1 MARGRFITNG
11 ITSDKKINDLSDD
24 TSRLAFTWLI
34 TFADCEGRTHGDP
47 AMVRS
52 MLFPRRTDV
61 TIERMEAYLT
71 EWQAAGL
78 VRIYSANGDKWLDF
92 PNFGKHQTGL
102 RKDHEAA
109 SSIPPFESGTT
120 TELLRSKD
128 VAETPQIKVS
138 KEKIKDKVSQG
149 SADKPRPAR
158 AETPPSVEAYKR
170 AAHRYPNKSLY
181 QTIADAVGVEDSAV
195 SFWENVVKAY
205 ISLGWNP
212 ANITGQ
218 LEWFERRELPHK
230 NGNGRHAPESTGNAM
245 LDAIKR
251 AQQEPGYYDDISQGD

>member
-61 TIERMEAYLT
+61 TIDKIASYLS
-71 EWQAAGL
+71 EWQQAGL
-78 VRIYSANGDKWLDF
+78 VRIYTANGDTWLDF

-109 SSIPPFESGTT
+109 SIIPPFEDGST
-120 TELLRSKD
+120 TELLRSED
-128 VAETPQIKVS
+128 VVETPQIKLSTSKDQAKVS
-138 KEKIKDKVSQG
+138 KDN
-149 SADKPRPAR
+149 SADKPRKARQEIPAG
-158 AETPPSVEAYKR
+158 VEAYKN

-181 QTIADAVGVEDSAV
+181 SMISDRVGDDPQRV
-195 SFWENVVKAY
+195 SFWENVVREY
-205 ISLGWNP
+205 IALGWNP
-212 ANITGQ
+212 ANISGQ
-218 LEWFERRELPHK
+218 LEWFDRNELPHK
-230 NGNGRHAPESTGNAM
+230 NGSAAPQEQTSNALAALERFSQRHANG
-245 LDAIKR
+245 
-251 AQQEPGYYDDISQGD
+251 